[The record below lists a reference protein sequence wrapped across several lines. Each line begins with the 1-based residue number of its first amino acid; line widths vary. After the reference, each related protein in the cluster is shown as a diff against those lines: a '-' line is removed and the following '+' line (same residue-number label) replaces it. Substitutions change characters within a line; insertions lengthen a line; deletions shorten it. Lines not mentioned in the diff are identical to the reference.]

1 MSSTSWVSIVP
12 RTAYCKVAKKDQRPS
27 SENVMKVVL
36 SPIHLYHQL
45 SPIESMAKSKSSAS
59 SATRKKQAA
68 KQAKKKNPSAGEED
82 ETHTP
87 QKPQRGQKKQKKDR
101 FAPKVKSYVPPP
113 PPPKGAVDPVDLYLI
128 TQGKQIDPELVVV
141 LRRLGKKD
149 EATIGKGVEGFDA
162 AVKEVLRKE
171 KEQEGEEWERE
182 LKEEEIVEC
191 IAVWVSIS
199 LFDCG

>member
-1 MSSTSWVSIVP
+1 M
-12 RTAYCKVAKKDQRPS
+12 
-27 SENVMKVVL
+27 L
-36 SPIHLYHQL
+36 QL
-45 SPIESMAKSKSSAS
+45 SPERLYQNLRKKKGEIENANVIFPRPITLYCQLSTIGSMAKSKSSAS

-68 KQAKKKNPSAGEED
+68 KQAKKKNPSAGDED

-162 AVKEVLRKE
+162 AVREVLRREKE
-171 KEQEGEEWERE
+171 KEGEDWERE
-182 LKEEEIVEC
+182 LKEEEIIEC
-191 IAVWVSIS
+191 IAVWVSMFHTDVQPVPTS
-199 LFDCG
+199 